1 MAIMVGG
8 GVIPVAAQDDL
19 VTCDSDLILQ
29 LYIAE
34 YYFNFAGLRGQLMD
48 LGTYYNFAPFG
59 TLTEVDLGQ
68 FDKGQYTPI
77 FAELATMMG
86 DDGMV
91 ASAMIN
97 QATATELMTMLP
109 MTDDEMAT
117 MMGDDMPAD
126 ALLMPIMM
134 TDEPAEC
141 QTLRAELRH
150 FFTVV
155 AIRDIG

>member
-59 TLTEVDLGQ
+59 TLTEVDLEQ

-77 FAELATMMG
+77 FAELAT
-86 DDGMV
+86 V
-91 ASAMIN
+91 
-97 QATATELMTMLP
+97 
-109 MTDDEMAT
+109 
-117 MMGDDMPAD
+117 MGDDMPAD
-126 ALLMPIMM
+126 ALLMP
-134 TDEPAEC
+134 C
-141 QTLRAELRH
+141 
-150 FFTVV
+150 
-155 AIRDIG
+155 